1 MTTVAKPA
9 PEKNMAEIDK
19 FGTKKKLQILWCQ
32 DSVGIHFSWTLC
44 TGHVGEGE
52 EEEDYFITF
61 AWISVCDGDSEWN
74 ENGTQILFC
83 PAL

>member
-1 MTTVAKPA
+1 MNIWSDFKVITSFLPSQVNHKSSQSPLL
-9 PEKNMAEIDK
+9 
-19 FGTKKKLQILWCQ
+19 KLLNTNINYLLITLW
-32 DSVGIHFSWTLC
+32 
-44 TGHVGEGE
+44 TGYVGEGE